1 MIERVKGEMQRI
13 EKENGQIYN
22 RVQSRKEE
30 LTELTYEYEAM
41 DNRGLGEVERL
52 LAEVEAEER
61 RVRQVINQKQQGS
74 DDAIEG
80 RIIEICEEVD
90 ELRRAMGQEEKRC

>member
-22 RVQSRKEE
+22 RVQSRKQE

-52 LAEVEAEER
+52 LAEV
-61 RVRQVINQKQQGS
+61 
-74 DDAIEG
+74 
-80 RIIEICEEVD
+80 
-90 ELRRAMGQEEKRC
+90 